1 MLKCITKSSMQLNYD
16 IFFLQINFRSET
28 NNTVSKGF
36 TVLPAPAEK
45 DMIFLPLVLGLAA
58 GVVIVVRFCL
68 SIIKKVNF
76 LKIFSEAVV

>member
-1 MLKCITKSSMQLNYD
+1 VLKCITKSSMQLNYD
-16 IFFLQINFRSET
+16 IFFFQINFRSET
-28 NNTVSKGF
+28 NNTVSQGF

-45 DMIFLPLVLGLAA
+45 DMIFLPLALGLAA

-76 LKIFSEAVV
+76 LKIFSGAVV